1 MNDRAKTLV
10 MIRALDQAQDF
21 VRELDLDV
29 PVHFAP
35 MVEIAVSKVPLDLS
49 ETPIV
54 LLTSTNAV
62 RVLLD
67 VPDLEHCKAFC
78 VGSQTALAAQAA
90 GLVVLQEFGTARQ
103 LLDYLRQNH
112 DLAQALIYPRGAQV
126 SLDIGQEL
134 RTSGYKIEDPVVYRQ
149 NPIPLSEDAKE
160 FMGQG
165 PVVVPV
171 LSENIAIRLS
181 KALQGTK
188 IYDLTLVPLSD
199 TIQHRLIQI
208 PNSQAIVPEKP
219 TRAALCETLRS
230 VFE

>member
-1 MNDRAKTLV
+1 MNDRTKTLV

-21 VRELDLDV
+21 VRELGLDV

-35 MVEIAVSKVPLDLS
+35 MVEIAVSKIPLDLS
-49 ETPIV
+49 DTPIV

-62 RVLLD
+62 RALLD
-67 VPDLEHCKAFC
+67 APNLEHCKAFC

-90 GLVVLQEFGTARQ
+90 GLVVLQEFGTAQQ

-112 DLAQALIYPRGAQV
+112 DLSQALVYPRGAQI
-126 SLDIGQEL
+126 SLDIGQGL
-134 RTSGYKIEDPVVYRQ
+134 RTSGYKIEDPIVYRQ

-160 FMGQG
+160 LMVQSS
-165 PVVVPV
+165 VVVPV

-181 KALQGTK
+181 KTLQGAKT
-188 IYDLTLVPLSD
+188 YDLMLVPLSD
-199 TIQHRLIQI
+199 AIESRLIQI
-208 PNSQAIVPEKP
+208 PNSQVIVPEKP
-219 TRAALCETLRS
+219 TRAALCETLRA